1 MQSEAVL
8 SRHKVSD
15 LLNADKLGVTQK
27 IVGLMVYPHC
37 RRAKQ
42 VLGAI
47 RTAGIRTIYRFYHG
61 AHEEPRRS
69 TKGVDGSRDQAPQAV
84 L

>member
-47 RTAGIRTIYRFYHG
+47 RTAGIRTIY
-61 AHEEPRRS
+61 
-69 TKGVDGSRDQAPQAV
+69 
-84 L
+84 